1 MEILDLYDKDKK
13 ITNLQ
18 ISRGVKVP
26 KGYYRLVVHICIFN
40 NKGEMLI
47 QKRASYKKWGDK
59 WDISVGGCVSAGET
73 SDVAAM
79 REVKEEIGLD
89 IDLKD
94 KRCNFTFNFDEGFDD
109 IFLVTINNL
118 DLNTLSLQPTEVQ
131 SVKWATRDEIIQMI
145 RSDDFISYYES
156 YINLLF
162 EFQNAPDLYQEF
174 KENK

>member
-94 KRCNFTFNFDEGFDD
+94 KRCNFTFTFEDGFDD
-109 IFLVTINNL
+109 IYLVNVDDI
-118 DLNTLSLQPTEVQ
+118 DLSTLKLQQTEV
-131 SVKWATRDEIIQMI
+131 SEVKWMTEEEILKMNETGE
-145 RSDDFISYYES
+145 FIPYQES
-156 YINLLF
+156 YLKLLF
-162 EFQNAPDLYQEF
+162 VFRNAVDMYGE
-174 KENK
+174 

>member
-1 MEILDLYDKDKK
+1 MEILDLYDNDKK

-47 QKRASYKKWGDK
+47 QKRASHKKWGDK

-94 KRCNFTFNFDEGFDD
+94 KRCNFTFTFEDGFDD
-109 IFLVTINNL
+109 IYLVNVDDI
-118 DLNTLSLQPTEVQ
+118 DLSTLKLQQTEV
-131 SVKWATRDEIIQMI
+131 SEVKWMTEEEILKMNETGE
-145 RSDDFISYYES
+145 FIPYQES
-156 YINLLF
+156 YLKLLF
-162 EFQNAPDLYQEF
+162 EFRNAVDMYGE
-174 KENK
+174 